1 MKLRK
6 LIRADVLQDLHAD
19 VKRGVPVAAAMRKY
33 LPKDSM
39 TRPTVVKLLA
49 ANHLLSEAREMKESL
64 ALADVLADSLF
75 PAWLDSTGEAVQEE
89 PHEYSY
95 EGNFPNGRWTCVTL
109 NHS

>member
-49 ANHLLSEAREMKESL
+49 ANHLLLEAREENAL
-64 ALADVLADSLF
+64 ALADMLADSLF
-75 PAWLDSTGEAVQEE
+75 PKWLDPTGDPVQEE
-89 PHEYSY
+89 SHDYSY
-95 EGNFPNGRWTCVTL
+95 EGNFPNGRWTCATL

>member
-49 ANHLLSEAREMKESL
+49 ADRLLTDAMKAEAV
-64 ALADVLADSLF
+64 ALSDVLAGSLF
-75 PAWLDSTGEAVQEE
+75 PSWLDPEGDAVQEE
-89 PHEYSY
+89 PHECSY
-95 EGNFPNGRWTCVTL
+95 EGNFPNGRWTCATL

>member
-33 LPKDSM
+33 LPQDSM

-49 ANHLLSEAREMKESL
+49 ANQALLDAREYTESL
-64 ALADVLADSLF
+64 ALSDVLAGSLF
-75 PAWLDSTGEAVQEE
+75 PGWLNPVGEAVQEE
-89 PHEYSY
+89 PYDYSY
-95 EGNFPNGRWTCVTL
+95 EGNFPHGRWKCATL